1 MTRLLIRLCVFVAV
15 LLSGVGIS
23 FASDCTSDP
32 NECTPKGLCEVAT
45 EVTGG
50 NKLWSTSTTSTKH
63 VSFAQELGM
72 NCGVV
77 ELKDH
82 CDTDPNECKI
92 KQLCEKAT
100 ITEDGTKSWNSE
112 AEAYVVVAKEY
123 GLGCDVVEEL
133 KAEADKCKGGDTK
146 SVKCRPIPVVPSD
159 EETQV
164 SRSCTP
170 KNPKACSDITV
181 CKQAT
186 AGTKEHKRWDTTPK
200 FFASVSEAKS
210 RGLTCGVSC

>member
-1 MTRLLIRLCVFVAV
+1 MLF
-15 LLSGVGIS
+15 SGAGIS
-23 FASDCTSDP
+23 LASDCNSDP
-32 NECTPKGLCEVAT
+32 NECTSKGLCEVAT

-77 ELKDH
+77 ELKDP

-100 ITEDGTKSWNSE
+100 LDKDGTKTWNIE

-123 GLGCDVVEEL
+123 GLSCDVVKEL
-133 KAEADKCKGGDTK
+133 KVEADRCKGGDTK
-146 SVKCRPIPVVPSD
+146 SVKCRPIPIVPSD
-159 EETQV
+159 EEIQV
-164 SRSCTP
+164 SG
-170 KNPKACSDITV
+170 KCSRDETSLCNDQYI
-181 CKQAT
+181 CK
-186 AGTKEHKRWDTTPK
+186 
-200 FFASVSEAKS
+200 FA
-210 RGLTCGVSC
+210 